1 MPIKLQSN
9 VCIKSIP
16 EYWKSFKRLVISTHI
31 YAIVAKL
38 ISNSTMGKMVLFSF
52 FFKSKLAQE
61 MCFFFLFFPLNP
73 FLFLSLAIYQFKR
86 TCNNSKY

>member
-16 EYWKSFKRLVISTHI
+16 EYWKSFKRHVISTHI

-52 FFKSKLAQE
+52 FFQIQTRTRNVL
-61 MCFFFLFFPLNP
+61 FFSFFPLKSFSFSFSRN
-73 FLFLSLAIYQFKR
+73 LSI
-86 TCNNSKY
+86 